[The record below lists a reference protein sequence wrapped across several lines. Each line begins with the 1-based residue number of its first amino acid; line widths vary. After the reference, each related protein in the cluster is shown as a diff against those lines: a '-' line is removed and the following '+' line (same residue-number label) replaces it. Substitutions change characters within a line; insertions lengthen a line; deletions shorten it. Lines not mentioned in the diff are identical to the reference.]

1 MAESE
6 RDPENDALS
15 RYAAESFAAAHPTA
29 PPPTV
34 DASPRHRALAERL
47 AAGPRP
53 RPSSTEAPPRSTRT
67 IGGPALALA
76 LAIAAVAL
84 LVLAWPR
91 RPSAPTTTRAPAE
104 YHLELG
110 GAATELGDAPPRV
123 DGAHVR
129 RGARVVVRATPARP
143 SPTPRVR
150 ARWAGDARE
159 LAVDVEHLVGGTII
173 LRMTMDRDPGRH
185 TLELSIGDDDCT
197 WDHRAIG
204 CEQPS
209 IDIEVDP

>member
-6 RDPENDALS
+6 RDLGDDALS
-15 RYAAESFAAAHPTA
+15 RCAAESFAAAHPDT

-53 RPSSTEAPPRSTRT
+53 RPSSTETPARTTRT

-91 RPSAPTTTRAPAE
+91 RPSDPPTTRAPAE
-104 YHLELG
+104 YQLELG
-110 GAATELGDAPPRV
+110 GAATELGDGAPRV
-123 DGAHVR
+123 DRAHVR
-129 RGARVVVRATPARP
+129 RGARVVIRATPARP

-150 ARWAGDARE
+150 ARWAGEAHE
-159 LAVDVEHLVGGTII
+159 LAVDVEHQAGGTMI

-185 TLELSIGDDDCT
+185 TLELSIGDDDCA
-197 WDHRAIG
+197 WDRRAIG

-209 IDIEVDP
+209 IDVEIDP